1 MHPTLYELNGLG
13 LHTWGLMVTLAFL
26 GAFLVVHL
34 RAPRVGIDPDR
45 LVPMYML
52 LVAAGLAGS
61 RVLHFVFA
69 QPADLLADPLILI
82 NPSRGGFAFY
92 GGVIGGVGAGAL
104 YAKLRGVPVWK
115 LADLGAPTIMLGLAI
130 GRVGCFFA
138 GCCHGASCPAP
149 VTGALVGFDGGEVLA
164 VEGFPF
170 VALQFNGLGVG
181 RLIDEPVYPTQLFEI
196 TTGITLFVALSWVWA
211 KHRRW
216 DGQVL
221 ALMLVGYAL
230 ARTFNE
236 TFRGDTVRG
245 LFALGPLT
253 VSTSQIV
260 AAAMILLALGIT
272 LARRGRGVAP
282 EQALAAPADDEAPMP
297 PGT

>member
-26 GAFLVVHL
+26 GAFLVSHL

-52 LVAAGLAGS
+52 VVAAGLAGS

-69 QPADLLADPLILI
+69 QPDALLADPLVLI

-104 YAKLRGVPVWK
+104 YARLRGIPVWK

-138 GCCHGASCPAP
+138 GCCHGAACPAA
-149 VTGALVGFDGGEVLA
+149 VSRTIASFDGGTVLA
-164 VEGFPF
+164 VQGFPF

-181 RLIDEPVYPTQLFEI
+181 RIIDEPVYPTQLVEI
-196 TTGITLFVALSWVWA
+196 TTGLVLFALLSWVWA
-211 KHRRW
+211 RHRRW

-230 ARTFNE
+230 ARTVNE

-245 LFALGPLT
+245 LFHLGPLT
-253 VSTSQIV
+253 ASTSQIV
-260 AAAMILLALGIT
+260 AGVMIVLAIFIT
-272 LARRGRGVAP
+272 VARRGRGLGP
-282 EQALAAPADDEAPMP
+282 EQPLVARPDDDAPMP